1 MRPLSLCPPRELST
15 VRTDL
20 CFYGVLGALWFIS
33 MFRSAIISVRLK
45 VNNPE
50 TKPYRKFRRQQG
62 TSCYYKKENTLV
74 KCFWICKWSLEEIF
88 LEGKEINF
96 HVQGAVLLLQGKV
109 CSHGFVSLLA
119 LCSLCDNRGMPST
132 SMQSKGMYK
141 FGLLVKCKDKVMP
154 CHFLIVKL
162 TIYDS

>member
-1 MRPLSLCPPRELST
+1 MW
-15 VRTDL
+15 TDR
-20 CFYGVLGALWFIS
+20 CFCGFLGALWFIS
-33 MFRSAIISVRLK
+33 MFRIAIISVRLK

-50 TKPYRKFRRQQG
+50 TIPYRKFRRQHG
-62 TSCYYKKENTLV
+62 TSCYNKKENILV

-96 HVQGAVLLLQGKV
+96 HVQGPVLLLQGKA

-132 SMQSKGMYK
+132 AMQSKGKYK
-141 FGLLVKCKDKVMP
+141 CGLLVQCKHKVMP
-154 CHFLIVKL
+154 CHFKL